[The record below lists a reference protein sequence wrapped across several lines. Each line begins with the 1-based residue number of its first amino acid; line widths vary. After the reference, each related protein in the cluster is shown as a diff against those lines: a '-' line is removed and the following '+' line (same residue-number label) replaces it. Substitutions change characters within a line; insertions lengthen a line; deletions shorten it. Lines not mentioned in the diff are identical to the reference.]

1 MTTGKK
7 HHSGEKKDG
16 EEWKGVGGGEEG
28 ASAEEG
34 WVERNVI
41 TQTRSLG

>member
-1 MTTGKK
+1 MMRGKQNPIGNK
-7 HHSGEKKDG
+7 KKDG
-16 EEWKGVGGGEEG
+16 EGGREEEG
-28 ASAEEG
+28 ARKEEG